1 MSMDNP
7 TAAAIRYDDS
17 LPAPFVLASGRGDAA
32 RRLLE
37 VARRH
42 GVPVTEA
49 PELAERL
56 VTLDPGTVI
65 PESLF
70 VPVAEVLSF
79 VLAMDENVRQIR
91 DNEKNIGQ

>member
-1 MSMDNP
+1 MGDSA
-7 TAAAIRYDDS
+7 AAAIRYDDS
-17 LPAPFVLASGRGDAA
+17 LPAPFVLASGRGHAA
-32 RRLLE
+32 QRLLD

-42 GVPVTEA
+42 GVPVTEV

-56 VTLDPGTVI
+56 IMLDPGTMI

-79 VLAMDENVRQIR
+79 VLAMDENVRQTKT
-91 DNEKNIGQ
+91 NEKTIGE

>member
-1 MSMDNP
+1 MANP
-7 TAAAIRYDDS
+7 AAAAIRYDES
-17 LPAPFVLASGRGDAA
+17 LPAPFVLAAGRGEAA

-37 VARRH
+37 VAQRY

-56 VTLDPGTVI
+56 IELDPGTTI

-79 VLAMDENVRQIR
+79 VLAMDENVRQKSN
-91 DNEKNIGQ
+91 NEKTIGE

>member
-1 MSMDNP
+1 MDKP
-7 TAAAIRYDDS
+7 AAAAIRYDDS

-32 RRLLE
+32 RRLVD

-42 GVPVTEA
+42 GVPVTEV

-56 VTLDPGTVI
+56 VMLDPGTVI

-91 DNEKNIGQ
+91 KNEKNIGQ

>member
-1 MSMDNP
+1 MANP
-7 TAAAIRYDDS
+7 AAAAIRYDES
-17 LPAPFVLASGRGDAA
+17 LPAPFVLASGKGEAA
-32 RRLLE
+32 QRLLA
-37 VARRH
+37 VAHRH

-56 VTLDPGTVI
+56 ILLDPGTMI

-79 VLAMDENVRQIR
+79 VLAMDENVRQKSS
-91 DNEKNIGQ
+91 DEKTIGE

>member
-1 MSMDNP
+1 MDKP
-7 TAAAIRYDDS
+7 AAAAIRYDDS
-17 LPAPFVLASGRGDAA
+17 LPAPFVLASARGAA
-32 RRLLE
+32 AERLLD

-42 GVPVTEA
+42 GVPVTTV

-56 VTLDPGTVI
+56 VMLDPGTII

-79 VLAMDENVRQIR
+79 VLAMDDNVRQKR
-91 DNEKNIGQ
+91 NHEKNIGN